1 MNQRIVRY
9 LNSKW
14 SKRGAVSMSACARP
28 RLGHTLGRTLG
39 QGLVEDRDGGVD
51 LLAGHSH
58 WRRDAKDVGRGTP
71 SDVQACSELQAT
83 SAHCEAELAR
93 GGSWTDGPLPAP
105 RRAAAPARGH
115 HRWARG
121 AAGARATAPYIYVP
135 SSRARSERTSRTM
148 ISTTLAPTDAGSGSA
163 AWVV

>member
-1 MNQRIVRY
+1 
-9 LNSKW
+9 
-14 SKRGAVSMSACARP
+14 MSACARP

-93 GGSWTDGPLPAP
+93 GGLGLTVLYQLHAEQQPPPADITDGLVALLERERLLLTYTCRVPVHAP
-105 RRAAAPARGH
+105 RGH
-115 HRWARG
+115 PGR
-121 AAGARATAPYIYVP
+121 
-135 SSRARSERTSRTM
+135 
-148 ISTTLAPTDAGSGSA
+148 
-163 AWVV
+163 